1 MLVSLVEE
9 LILSGADIIKVGLW
23 TGSLA
28 TPNRLGKDPDQTAP
42 RRTV

>member
-1 MLVSLVEE
+1 MLVTLVEE
-9 LILSGADIIKVGLW
+9 FILFGADIIKVGIW

-28 TPNRLGKDPDQTAP
+28 TPNKLGKDPDQTAP